1 LFEGVISSAQLFIQL
16 NSFVAIGILSS
27 MSLNALYI
35 DFNSYF
41 ASVEQQLRPELHG
54 KPIGVLAVMAET
66 TCCIAASYEAKAFGI
81 KTGIGVRDARKMC
94 KDMIFVEARPA
105 IYVEYHHK
113 LIEIVESC
121 THVEKVLSI
130 DEMVCLL
137 TGSQQVKE
145 NALKLAAK
153 IKREIN
159 KQFPFIRSSI
169 GIAPN
174 TFLAKTASNMQKPD
188 GCVVIEDSDIPQ
200 KLFSLK
206 LRALNGIGAQMHARL
221 ERYGID
227 TVEKLYAANKQQLRA
242 AWGSIEGERY
252 HDKLRGIEPYYVK
265 NARSS
270 LGHSHVLPPEQRNIA
285 GAKAVLHRLLQKAAM
300 RMRSYDLLTSHIS
313 IKIKLRHSKTKES
326 ARFYNESAIR
336 STDNSLKLTESLE
349 TLLQEFANVDT
360 NFDPI
365 AVGVN
370 FGALSNTNGYVDD
383 LFAEKPSAT
392 EKKLNKALD
401 ILNLKYG
408 KNTVYFAGAHDALK
422 AAPMRIAF
430 SHVPD
435 LVIEED

>member
-1 LFEGVISSAQLFIQL
+1 
-16 NSFVAIGILSS
+16 
-27 MSLNALYI
+27 MLNALYV

-41 ASVEQQLRPELHG
+41 ASVEQQLRPELRG
-54 KPIGVLAVMAET
+54 KPVGVLAVMAET

-81 KTGIGVRDARKMC
+81 KTGTGVRDARKLC
-94 KDMIFVEARPA
+94 KDIIFIEARPPL
-105 IYVEYHHK
+105 YVQYHHK

-130 DEMVCLL
+130 DEMVCFL

-159 KQFPFIRSSI
+159 KQYPFIRSSI

-188 GCVVIEDSDIPQ
+188 GCVMIEDSDIPQ

-206 LRALNGIGAQMHARL
+206 LRALNGIGSQMQARL

-227 TVEKLYAANKQQLRA
+227 SVEKLYAANKQQMRA

-252 HDKLRGIEPYYVK
+252 YDKLRGIEPYYVK

-270 LGHSHVLPPEQRNIA
+270 LGHSHVMPPEQRNIA

-313 IKIKLRHSKTKES
+313 VKIKLRHRKTNAS
-326 ARFYNESAIR
+326 ARFYNESAITA
-336 STDNSLKLTESLE
+336 TDNSLKLTESLE
-349 TLLQEFANVDT
+349 TLLQAFTSIDT
-360 NFDPI
+360 SFDPI
-365 AVGVN
+365 AVGIN
-370 FGALSNTNGYVDD
+370 FGKLSNANEYIDD

-392 EKKLNKALD
+392 EKKLNKVLD

-408 KNTVYFAGAHDALK
+408 KNTVYFAGAHNAL
-422 AAPMRIAF
+422 ASAPMRIAF
-430 SHVPD
+430 NYVPD
-435 LVIEED
+435 LAVEED

>member
-1 LFEGVISSAQLFIQL
+1 MA
-16 NSFVAIGILSS
+16 
-27 MSLNALYI
+27 LNALYV

-41 ASVEQQLRPELHG
+41 ASVEQQLRPELRD

-81 KTGIGVRDARKMC
+81 KTGTMVRDARKMC
-94 KDMIFVEARPA
+94 KDMVFVEARPA

-145 NALKLAAK
+145 NALKLASK
-153 IKREIN
+153 IKRAIN
-159 KQFPFIRSSI
+159 KQYPFIRSSI

-206 LRALNGIGAQMHARL
+206 LRALNGIGSQMHARL

-227 TVEKLYAANKQQLRA
+227 SVEKLYAANKQQLRA
-242 AWGSIEGERY
+242 AWGSVEGERY
-252 HDKLRGIEPYYVK
+252 YDKLRGIEPYYVK

-270 LGHSHVLPPEQRNIA
+270 LGHSHVLPPEQRNLA

-313 IKIKLRHSKTKES
+313 IKIKFRDNKTKETS
-326 ARFYNESAIR
+326 RFYNESGISA
-336 STDNSLKLTESLE
+336 TDNTLALTDALE
-349 TLLQEFANVDT
+349 ALFKALPRAYEKI
-360 NFDPI
+360 DPI

-370 FGALSNTNGYVDD
+370 FTALSNVQDAAYD
-383 LFAEKPSAT
+383 LFAEKPSAN

-422 AAPMRIAF
+422 DAPMRIAF
-430 SHVPD
+430 NHIPD
-435 LVIEED
+435 LVVEED

>member
-1 LFEGVISSAQLFIQL
+1 
-16 NSFVAIGILSS
+16 
-27 MSLNALYI
+27 MSLNALYV

-41 ASVEQQLRPELHG
+41 ASVEQQLRLELRG

-81 KTGIGVRDARKMC
+81 KTGTMVRDARKLC
-94 KDMIFVEARPA
+94 KDIIFIEARPPL
-105 IYVEYHHK
+105 YVQFHHK

-130 DEMVCLL
+130 DEMVCKL

-159 KQFPFIRSSI
+159 KQYPIIRCSI

-188 GCVVIEDSDIPQ
+188 GCVIIEDSDIPQ

-206 LRALNGIGAQMHARL
+206 LRALNGIGRQMEARL
-221 ERYGID
+221 NRYKIK
-227 TVEKLYAANKQQLRA
+227 TVEQLYSLNREQLRA

-252 HDKLRGIEPYYVK
+252 YDKLRGIEPYYVK

-270 LGHSHVLPPEQRNIA
+270 LGHSHVLPPEQRNIE

-313 IKIKLRHSKTKES
+313 VKIKLRDHPSIYAES
-326 ARFYNESAIR
+326 NISA
-336 STDNSLKLTESLE
+336 TDNTLKLTDALE
-349 TLLQEFANVDT
+349 ALFKELPRASIKIEPV
-360 NFDPI
+360 

-370 FGALSNTNGYVDD
+370 FTSLSNVQDAAYD
-383 LFAEKPSAT
+383 LFTEKPNANET
-392 EKKLNKALD
+392 KLNKALD

-422 AAPMRIAF
+422 DAPMRIAF
-430 SHVPD
+430 QHVPD
-435 LVIEED
+435 LVVEED

>member
-1 LFEGVISSAQLFIQL
+1 
-16 NSFVAIGILSS
+16 
-27 MSLNALYI
+27 MSLNALYV

-41 ASVEQQLRPELHG
+41 ASVEQQLRPELRG

-81 KTGIGVRDARKMC
+81 KTGTGVRDARNLC
-94 KDMIFVEARPA
+94 KDIIFVEARPPL
-105 IYVEYHHK
+105 YVQYHHQ

-130 DEMVCLL
+130 DEMVCFL
-137 TGSQQVKE
+137 TGSQQIKE

-159 KQFPFIRSSI
+159 KQYPFIRSSI

-188 GCVVIEDSDIPQ
+188 GCVVIEDGDIPN
-200 KLFSLK
+200 KLFTLK
-206 LRALNGIGAQMHARL
+206 LRALNGIGSQMQARL

-227 TVEKLYAANKQQLRA
+227 SVEKLYAANKQQMRA

-252 HDKLRGIEPYYVK
+252 YDKLRGIEPYYVK

-270 LGHSHVLPPEQRNIA
+270 LGHSHVMPPEQRNIA

-313 IKIKLRHSKTKES
+313 VKIKLRHRKTNAS
-326 ARFYNESAIR
+326 ARFYNESGITA
-336 STDNSLKLTESLE
+336 TDNSLKLTESLE
-349 TLLQEFANVDT
+349 TLLQEFSNIDA

-365 AVGVN
+365 AVGIN
-370 FGALSNTNGYVDD
+370 FGKLSNANEYVDD

-392 EKKLNKALD
+392 EKKLNKVLD

-408 KNTVYFAGAHDALK
+408 KNTVYFAGAHNAL
-422 AAPMRIAF
+422 ASAPMRIAF
-430 SHVPD
+430 NYVPD
-435 LVIEED
+435 LVVEN

>member
-1 LFEGVISSAQLFIQL
+1 MA
-16 NSFVAIGILSS
+16 
-27 MSLNALYI
+27 LNALYV

-41 ASVEQQLRPELHG
+41 ASVEQQLRPELRG

-81 KTGIGVRDARKMC
+81 KTGTGVRDARKMC
-94 KDMIFVEARPA
+94 KDIIFVEARPPL
-105 IYVEYHHK
+105 YVQYHHK

-130 DEMVCLL
+130 DEMVCFL

-145 NALKLAAK
+145 NALKLADK
-153 IKREIN
+153 IKKKIS
-159 KQFPFIRSSI
+159 KQYPFIRSSI

-206 LRALNGIGAQMHARL
+206 LRALNGIGSQMQARL

-227 TVEKLYAANKQQLRA
+227 SVEKLYATNKQQLRA

-252 HDKLRGIEPYYVK
+252 YDKLRGIEPFYVK

-300 RMRSYDLLTSHIS
+300 RMRSYDLLTAHIS
-313 IKIKLRHSKTKES
+313 IKIKFRDAKTKQL
-326 ARFYNESAIR
+326 ARFNNESGISA
-336 STDNSLKLTESLE
+336 TDNTLALTDALE
-349 TLLQEFANVDT
+349 ALFKALPSAYEKC
-360 NFDPI
+360 DPI

-370 FGALSNTNGYVDD
+370 FTALSNVQDAAYD
-383 LFAEKPSAT
+383 LFAEKPSAS

-422 AAPMRIAF
+422 DAPMRIAF
-430 SHVPD
+430 NHIPD
-435 LVIEED
+435 MVIEED